1 MSNEPT
7 PDTPDADDSASASAD
22 PAADESSAVSPSDE
36 ADPTVDMMSDF
47 SPVDG
52 DESADAAAGVD
63 DTPAEPATEPA
74 GSSTDSPEPTTT
86 GPAGSAAE
94 STEPITAGPTDSYVP
109 PQTPPSVMA
118 PPVRRLVRDPYS
130 RLGGVCSGIAHH
142 TGVDVSLVR
151 LAFVLATFFSGI
163 GLILYLLAWL
173 IVPRAEYWPPAPYE
187 AGAAGGS
194 VLQGRRLAYGLLAIG
209 IVLVVF
215 SGAGGFARMLVS
227 VGLVGAGIYLLVQPQ
242 ATTDPAVDSSGTGE
256 AGGSAPPVPPTP
268 GSTPTAPPTGAQSV
282 GTAAGSIPADWQPA
296 PGDVGPDTSGD
307 EVANPL
313 AGQVRTEADTAISAA
328 SAVPPAPVKTVY
340 MPSPVPPR
348 RRRIWP
354 FLLIIGLLLIP
365 VFLVGGAIA
374 FLAGTN
380 QDFSGTDVTIT
391 PATASEIPGRIDEG
405 AGTITLDL
413 TGLDVDDFTA
423 SATSAQEV
431 EIDLNAGE
439 VTVDLPPDLP
449 VAIDASV
456 SAGEISVFD
465 RFEEGIR
472 PRITTDDADAVL
484 ALDIRVGVGTITV
497 DN

>member
-1 MSNEPT
+1 MVGEVDSPDDGTMSNEPT
-7 PDTPDADDSASASAD
+7 PDTPDADDSASTPVDPVAD
-22 PAADESSAVSPSDE
+22 DSPAVPPSGD
-36 ADPTVDMMSDF
+36 ADPTVDVMSDF
-47 SPVDG
+47 
-52 DESADAAAGVD
+52 AVD
-63 DTPAEPATEPA
+63 D
-74 GSSTDSPEPTTT
+74 DEPTTAD
-86 GPAGSAAE
+86 G
-94 STEPITAGPTDSYVP
+94 DSYVP
-109 PQTPPSVMA
+109 PQPPPAAMV

-187 AGAAGGS
+187 AGAGGS
-194 VLQGRRLAYGLLAIG
+194 LLQGRQLAYGLLAIG
-209 IVLVVF
+209 IVLLIF

-242 ATTDPAVDSSGTGE
+242 ASADPSTGAAVPSGPGTG
-256 AGGSAPPVPPTP
+256 GGPVPP
-268 GSTPTAPPTGAQSV
+268 APPAGGDPSIEAATGSV
-282 GTAAGSIPADWQPA
+282 PTDWQPA
-296 PGDVGPDTSGD
+296 SGDVGPDTSGD
-307 EVANPL
+307 ELANPL
-313 AGQVRTEADTAISAA
+313 SGQVQTDEYTATAIGSAA
-328 SAVPPAPVKTVY
+328 PPAPVKTVY
-340 MPSPVPPR
+340 VPSPVPPR

-365 VFLVGGAIA
+365 VILVVGAIA
-374 FLAGTN
+374 FIVGG
-380 QDFSGTDVTIT
+380 DGEFSDAEVTVI
-391 PATASEIPGRIDEG
+391 PATAAEIPGRIDEG

-413 TGLDVDDFTA
+413 TNLDIDDF
-423 SATSAQEV
+423 SADGASAQEV

-449 VAIDASV
+449 VTVDASA

-465 RFEEGIR
+465 RYEEGIR

-484 ALDIRVGVGTITV
+484 ELDIRVGLGTVTV
-497 DN
+497 DD